1 MINELTKEAIRR
13 QLFLKRKKLTPEY
26 ILKKSKIIAD
36 NLLKL
41 DIYQQSTNIML
52 YVATKLEVQ
61 TQEIIKSAQQD
72 KKNIFIPLIIRGS
85 RNLFPSLVKDFEKE
99 LIRGDLG
106 IFQPSKEFYRICPPD
121 ILDLVIVPGIAFNVQ
136 GYRLGRGGG
145 YYDRFLSQLE
155 PRTTSVALAFE
166 MQILEEIPVEE
177 KDIPVD
183 YIITEKR
190 VIKIRK

>member
-13 QLFLKRKKLTPEY
+13 RLLLKRKKLTPEY

-36 NLLKL
+36 NFLKL

-61 TQEIIKSAQQD
+61 TQEIIKSAHQD

-85 RNLFPSLVKDFEKE
+85 HNLFPSLVKDFEKE

-121 ILDLVIVPGIAFNVQ
+121 ILDLVIVPGVAFNVQ

-155 PRTTSVALAFE
+155 PRTISVALAFE

>member
-1 MINELTKEAIRR
+1 MINELNKEAIRR
-13 QLFLKRKKLTPEY
+13 RMLLKRKKLSAEY
-26 ILKKSKIIAD
+26 ILKNSKIIAD
-36 NLLKL
+36 NLMKL

-52 YVATKLEVQ
+52 YVATKSEVQ
-61 TQEIIKSAQQD
+61 TWEIIKSAQKD

-85 RNLFPSLVKDFEKE
+85 NMVFPSLVKDFEKE

-106 IFQPSKEFYRICPPD
+106 IFQPSKEFYRLCPPN
-121 ILDLVIVPGIAFNVQ
+121 ILDLVIVPGVAFTVQ

-145 YYDRFLSQLE
+145 YYDHFLSQLE
-155 PRTTSVALAFE
+155 PRTISVALAFE
-166 MQILEEIPVEE
+166 MQILTEIPVEE

-190 VIKIRK
+190 IIKIRE

>member
-13 QLFLKRKKLTPEY
+13 RLLLKRKKFTPEY

-61 TQEIIKSAQQD
+61 TQEIIKSAQQH

-85 RNLFPSLVKDFEKE
+85 HNLFPSLVKDFEKE

-121 ILDLVIVPGIAFNVQ
+121 ILDLVIVPGVAFNVQ

-155 PRTTSVALAFE
+155 PRTISVALAFE

>member
-72 KKNIFIPLIIRGS
+72 KKNIFVPLIIRGS

-190 VIKIRK
+190 VIKIKK

>member
-13 QLFLKRKKLTPEY
+13 RLLLKRKKLTPEY

-85 RNLFPSLVKDFEKE
+85 HNLFPSLVKDFEKE

-121 ILDLVIVPGIAFNVQ
+121 ILDLVIVPGVAFNVQ

-155 PRTTSVALAFE
+155 PRTISVALAFE